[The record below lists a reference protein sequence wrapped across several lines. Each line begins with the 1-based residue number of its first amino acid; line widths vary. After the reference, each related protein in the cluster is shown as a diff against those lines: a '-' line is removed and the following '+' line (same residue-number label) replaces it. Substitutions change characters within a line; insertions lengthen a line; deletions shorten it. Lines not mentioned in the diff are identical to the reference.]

1 MFWLVLMFVLFHQPV
16 STSDMA
22 LDYKEILFDVFDAS
36 TRVVKSDTSTLP
48 TRLLIAVVASST
60 TMVIVATTPTLA
72 FHLAC
77 Q

>member
-36 TRVVKSDTSTLP
+36 LKQTFITINYLFHYFSL
-48 TRLLIAVVASST
+48 AMAS
-60 TMVIVATTPTLA
+60 VE
-72 FHLAC
+72 
-77 Q
+77 